1 MKSGPGSYHGF
12 FWFYFLNEHVFRFLN
27 TRYPR
32 DYNTVPRALFWLF
45 HLLWFF
51 PWSAFLPGVVK
62 LRYKAGDRAT
72 HTRTLA
78 LCWIGFVMVFFT
90 FSTTQEYYSM
100 PIYPALA
107 LLLGSGVATSG
118 AIRAGA
124 RVVAVIAAS
133 AAIAIGTILVLVHGM
148 PAAGDISSA

>member
-1 MKSGPGSYHGF
+1 M
-12 FWFYFLNEHVFRFLN
+12 NEHVLRFLN
-27 TRYPR
+27 MRYPR
-32 DYNTVPRALFWLF
+32 DYDTVPRFLFWAL
-45 HLLWFF
+45 HAVWLF
-51 PWSAFLPGVVK
+51 PWSFYFPAIARLGFK
-62 LRYKAGDRAT
+62 REFDTNDRAAR
-72 HTRTLA
+72 TRLLA